1 MSNSSWIQSLACYAN
16 KKTCTYVNRTES
28 KEIAFIIA
36 LQSVINRYYLALK
49 NIVNFREISY
59 EDNIFR
65 QIKIMSPFISKNVFR
80 VEPEDVLVYNT
91 NEFIVKLVSNLTTF
105 PEGRID
111 SYCLLQ
117 LLRGDYKP
125 VNKINSNL
133 QLLNFQISTQK
144 IPDVTHTFTI
154 KEFND
159 NQTVICITDREI
171 ESLVDPYIDGNGL
184 DILIQTFNRIYDGY
198 ITSYYKQIWDNQI
211 SHRKLAVLMPDKI
224 QTWSYLF
231 FDELANYNKIGPTD
245 SLKEQMCFHK
255 LIYSFI
261 NCNKPSKIL
270 FDGQLISCFFS
281 ILKKNNCHNQIGFFE
296 KIYTFNEILVH
307 ADFDDINLMN
317 KNENW
322 GKISQYKD
330 KIQAIDEMI
339 SFLEPILNSSYVNES
354 VISIDNL
361 KKMIRNIIEN
371 KLFIND
377 VLVNRP
383 TQLLKKMGYK
393 YNCNI
398 ALILNIL
405 GALYDHDIR
414 FKKGISKLL
423 KREPSIAYNELVKPY
438 GIKNDKNNN
447 KYLTQYNKFDTTYS
461 VISYDKEISIIDEM
475 KKSKYYK

>member
-1 MSNSSWIQSLACYAN
+1 
-16 KKTCTYVNRTES
+16 V
-28 KEIAFIIA
+28 
-36 LQSVINRYYLALK
+36 
-49 NIVNFREISY
+49 
-59 EDNIFR
+59 
-65 QIKIMSPFISKNVFR
+65 
-80 VEPEDVLVYNT
+80 
-91 NEFIVKLVSNLTTF
+91 
-105 PEGRID
+105 
-111 SYCLLQ
+111 
-117 LLRGDYKP
+117 
-125 VNKINSNL
+125 
-133 QLLNFQISTQK
+133 
-144 IPDVTHTFTI
+144 
-154 KEFND
+154 
-159 NQTVICITDREI
+159 
-171 ESLVDPYIDGNGL
+171 
-184 DILIQTFNRIYDGY
+184 
-198 ITSYYKQIWDNQI
+198 
-211 SHRKLAVLMPDKI
+211 
-224 QTWSYLF
+224 
-231 FDELANYNKIGPTD
+231 
-245 SLKEQMCFHK
+245 
-255 LIYSFI
+255 
-261 NCNKPSKIL
+261 
-270 FDGQLISCFFS
+270 
-281 ILKKNNCHNQIGFFE
+281 E

>member
-1 MSNSSWIQSLACYAN
+1 MKVTSYDSQGKIIDVINSDNIVPRHFEFFESNNSVLELFKRVKITCKKDDTFANVLNSTFAESLFNIDYNLFQELPVTPLKMGGKCTCGTFLEAPTFNENNYEPRKLADILNYYGHKSKKQIEIDINSGRIKDIDCLSNSSWIQSLACYAN

-59 EDNIFR
+59 EDNIFK

-245 SLKEQMCFHK
+245 SLKEQMSFHK

-296 KIYTFNEILVH
+296 KIH
-307 ADFDDINLMN
+307 
-317 KNENW
+317 
-322 GKISQYKD
+322 
-330 KIQAIDEMI
+330 
-339 SFLEPILNSSYVNES
+339 
-354 VISIDNL
+354 
-361 KKMIRNIIEN
+361 
-371 KLFIND
+371 
-377 VLVNRP
+377 
-383 TQLLKKMGYK
+383 
-393 YNCNI
+393 
-398 ALILNIL
+398 
-405 GALYDHDIR
+405 
-414 FKKGISKLL
+414 
-423 KREPSIAYNELVKPY
+423 
-438 GIKNDKNNN
+438 
-447 KYLTQYNKFDTTYS
+447 
-461 VISYDKEISIIDEM
+461 
-475 KKSKYYK
+475 